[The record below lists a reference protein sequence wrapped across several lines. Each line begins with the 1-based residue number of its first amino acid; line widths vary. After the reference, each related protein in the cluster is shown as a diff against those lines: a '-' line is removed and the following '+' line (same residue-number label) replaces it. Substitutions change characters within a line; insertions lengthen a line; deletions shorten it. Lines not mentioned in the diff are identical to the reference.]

1 MRLAVRLWLVVAVA
15 TGGWGGPVPVPSS
28 EENLVEVHEEGLLVL
43 VPSLPADE
51 AEEGKNGQDLK
62 REVGGAEQL
71 VAPLSFLPFLYLPRL
86 VCLNVI

>member
-1 MRLAVRLWLVVAVA
+1 MA

-43 VPSLPADE
+43 VPSLPADD
-51 AEEGKNGQDLK
+51 AEEGKNGQNLK
-62 REVGGAEQL
+62 REVGGWRGTTCCSSL
-71 VAPLSFLPFLYLPRL
+71 FLAFFVLYLPRL